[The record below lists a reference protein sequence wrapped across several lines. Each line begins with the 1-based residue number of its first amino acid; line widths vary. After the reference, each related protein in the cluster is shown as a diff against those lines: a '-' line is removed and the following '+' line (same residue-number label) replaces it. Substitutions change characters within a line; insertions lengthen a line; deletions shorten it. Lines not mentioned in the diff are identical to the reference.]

1 MAEGAE
7 EFRGSICDCVVTS
20 TKKTNNNA
28 ETKTENRRKLPRFD
42 YTATP
47 WSEDLTRRQLLQFF
61 EGPADGYSGH
71 SSASSRVS
79 VCVFIT
85 LVDYAYK
92 NYTSPRS
99 QPRAPEPQQRIPPV
113 AREIT
118 TELFLLWFVPL
129 LFNGPEDHTQSHAL
143 LHRSLNRKN
152 PTQRNATRLNRNSTL
167 SLPRGGT
174 QNSVL
179 LLKITLLLFIYT
191 FSALSAAHSL
201 SPNFNFY
208 MFITIII
215 A

>member
-99 QPRAPEPQQRIPPV
+99 QPRAPEPQQRI
-113 AREIT
+113 INH
-118 TELFLLWFVPL
+118 L
-129 LFNGPEDHTQSHAL
+129 Q
-143 LHRSLNRKN
+143 K
-152 PTQRNATRLNRNSTL
+152 
-167 SLPRGGT
+167 
-174 QNSVL
+174 
-179 LLKITLLLFIYT
+179 
-191 FSALSAAHSL
+191 
-201 SPNFNFY
+201 
-208 MFITIII
+208 
-215 A
+215 